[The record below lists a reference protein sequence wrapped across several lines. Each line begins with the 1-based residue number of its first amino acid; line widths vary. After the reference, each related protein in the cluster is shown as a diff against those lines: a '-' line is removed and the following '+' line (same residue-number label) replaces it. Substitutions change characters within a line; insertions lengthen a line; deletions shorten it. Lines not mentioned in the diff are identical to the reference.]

1 MCLDCQIRLIGPSII
16 RRELDMCLDCQ
27 IRRRELDMCLDCQIR
42 LMGPSIIRR
51 ELDHQLLEESLIC
64 V

>member
-1 MCLDCQIRLIGPSII
+1 MGPSII

-27 IRRRELDMCLDCQIR
+27 IH

-51 ELDHQLLEESLIC
+51 ELDMCLDSNTFDGAIYY
-64 V
+64 